1 MGFVKKSS
9 MLSWV
14 RTNGWHLDLER
25 LDHVTDEE
33 LLEVVAEVATLD
45 VFHSVVVLRVVRD
58 VARALAVRG
67 ELGWSVLGRAKPT
80 HELAQVDHVLKSL
93 GECNDLCLPRRLIA
107 RCSSTD
113 NNVRY
118 LYLYTRTA
126 RRERSEISDFRGLPA
141 ARPRF

>member
-80 HELAQVDHVLKSL
+80 HELAQVDHVLQSL
-93 GECNDLCLPRRLIA
+93 GECNDLCLAGRIA

-118 LYLYTRTA
+118 LYLNTRTA

>member
-93 GECNDLCLPRRLIA
+93 GECNDLCL
-107 RCSSTD
+107 T
-113 NNVRY
+113 
-118 LYLYTRTA
+118 
-126 RRERSEISDFRGLPA
+126 G
-141 ARPRF
+141 